1 MGSAKAPLCINLE
14 DETELDMQR
23 ASERM
28 SMVGNSSGAPKG
40 RAIDTTRDGQV
51 SVAGIGHGFR

>member
-28 SMVGNSSGAPKG
+28 STVGNSSGARKAERLTQPG
-40 RAIDTTRDGQV
+40 TVR
-51 SVAGIGHGFR
+51 SVWLE